1 MRRNQLTF
9 LVIILLAVGI
19 IVAGTLIGAL
29 NTLLEERTTSDSSG
43 SESEPV
49 PEGAVGIVVQSSNT
63 KERWL
68 EGMAQQYNA
77 SAPTLAD
84 GTPIVV
90 QVQHTGSPLE
100 PELQPTLWSPSN
112 ALWVE
117 EKNSEWRDLYS
128 KPLVSEATC
137 PATIN
142 QPVGIAMWR
151 PMAEALGWPDADI
164 RWSQITDLA
173 VNPEGWAA
181 LGHPEWGVFR
191 YGHGHPEFSNSGR
204 LSVVAQ
210 IYAAK
215 GNNDPLTYD
224 EIWSEETQAA
234 LRPIQLAIAHYGR
247 RDTFL
252 LDRMVERG
260 ASYLHAVTN
269 YEGNVIRW
277 NQEFG
282 AQLQFPL
289 VMLYPVDGTFWEEHP
304 MCFLDGAEW
313 VTAQQAEA
321 ARLFREFITAR
332 PQQEQLIPTGLRP
345 ALPGIA
351 LDGPTSP
358 FTPENGVLP
367 SITQASMPLL
377 PYPSAELMPNVV
389 DMWYQIKKPATVA
402 LVIDVSGSMYGDP
415 LKGAV
420 AGAQRFIDEMQ
431 PQDQVYIYIFND
443 QVTPLSPSGA
453 VGDVREELK
462 QRVGGLIADGGT
474 SLYLAVITGLDALE
488 SLQAVDLEN
497 DQARTYS
504 LVVLSDGADSTGAAT
519 ESQLLARLPDGTES
533 DQVHI
538 YTIAYGAET
547 NEEVLTRMANRTNGQ
562 FFTSSAQD
570 IEEIYFRISSE
581 F

>member
-1 MRRNQLTF
+1 
-9 LVIILLAVGI
+9 
-19 IVAGTLIGAL
+19 
-29 NTLLEERTTSDSSG
+29 
-43 SESEPV
+43 
-49 PEGAVGIVVQSSNT
+49 
-63 KERWL
+63 
-68 EGMAQQYNA
+68 
-77 SAPTLAD
+77 
-84 GTPIVV
+84 
-90 QVQHTGSPLE
+90 
-100 PELQPTLWSPSN
+100 
-112 ALWVE
+112 
-117 EKNSEWRDLYS
+117 
-128 KPLVSEATC
+128 
-137 PATIN
+137 
-142 QPVGIAMWR
+142 
-151 PMAEALGWPDADI
+151 
-164 RWSQITDLA
+164 
-173 VNPEGWAA
+173 
-181 LGHPEWGVFR
+181 
-191 YGHGHPEFSNSGR
+191 
-204 LSVVAQ
+204 
-210 IYAAK
+210 
-215 GNNDPLTYD
+215 
-224 EIWSEETQAA
+224 
-234 LRPIQLAIAHYGR
+234 
-247 RDTFL
+247 
-252 LDRMVERG
+252 
-260 ASYLHAVTN
+260 
-269 YEGNVIRW
+269 
-277 NQEFG
+277 
-282 AQLQFPL
+282 
-289 VMLYPVDGTFWEEHP
+289 
-304 MCFLDGAEW
+304 
-313 VTAQQAEA
+313 
-321 ARLFREFITAR
+321 
-332 PQQEQLIPTGLRP
+332 
-345 ALPGIA
+345 
-351 LDGPTSP
+351 
-358 FTPENGVLP
+358 
-367 SITQASMPLL
+367 MPLL